1 MFFAFLFLDYLI
13 LLAMNISSDLI
24 IEAFAH
30 LHECSTTAAG
40 AEYPRIIEENPGTY
54 MRYLL
59 LMLNPGVFPK
69 IAMCFPST

>member
-13 LLAMNISSDLI
+13 LLAMNISSDLV

-30 LHECSTTAAG
+30 LHECSTAAAG
-40 AEYPRIIEENPGTY
+40 AEYPRIIQENPGTY

-59 LMLNPGVFPK
+59 LMFSPGVFPK
-69 IAMCFPST
+69 FAMCFLCT